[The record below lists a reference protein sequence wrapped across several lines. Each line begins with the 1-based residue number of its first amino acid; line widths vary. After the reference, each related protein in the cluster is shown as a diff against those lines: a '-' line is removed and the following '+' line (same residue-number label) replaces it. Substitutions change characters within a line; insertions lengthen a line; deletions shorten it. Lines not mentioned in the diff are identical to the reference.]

1 MIEKQP
7 DCMKANQIYES
18 LDGLTEGER
27 SAEVLKQLMELYPER
42 GGQYFIWWVQ
52 SRDDRLSADE

>member
-1 MIEKQP
+1 MTENQP

-27 SAEVLKQLMELYPER
+27 SAEVLKQLMELYPEI
-42 GGQYFIWWVQ
+42 GGQYYIWWVQ
-52 SRDDRLSADE
+52 SRDERLSTDE